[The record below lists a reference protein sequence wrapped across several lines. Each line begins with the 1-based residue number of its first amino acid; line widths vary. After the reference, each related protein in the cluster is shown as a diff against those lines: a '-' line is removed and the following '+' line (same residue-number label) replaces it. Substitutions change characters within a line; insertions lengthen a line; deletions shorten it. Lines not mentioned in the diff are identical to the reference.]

1 MTLLPIIYTSVLIFS
16 AFMLFVIF
24 LSYIIYKAKSKD
36 RVPVYLRNFD
46 PLGNRLAVQ
55 PLLMNNNVI
64 RQNSVTASIPSQKKV
79 IYLDPV
85 KMKNRQEDYNQAVQV
100 MQREKSFRQRNEQ
113 VIQNENSIRKTNYK
127 SKPISTRIEVMN
139 HSEKYKTKFINEESK
154 RITAPNHYTDHGDV
168 NLLTFYSDLSDLDF
182 VSLSTPRANK
192 AI

>member
-36 RVPVYLRNFD
+36 RVPVYLKHFD

-55 PLLMNNNVI
+55 PLIMNNNI
-64 RQNSVTASIPSQKKV
+64 IKQTSVTTSFPSQKKV
-79 IYLDPV
+79 IHLDPAR
-85 KMKNRQEDYNQAVQV
+85 MKNRQDDYTQAVQV
-100 MQREKSFRQRNEQ
+100 MQRGKFSRQRNEQ
-113 VIQNENSIRKTNYK
+113 VVQNENSIRKTNYK
-127 SKPISTRIEVMN
+127 SKPISARIEVMN
-139 HSEKYKTKFINEESK
+139 NTEKYKTKFMNEESK
-154 RITAPNHYTDHGDV
+154 KITVPNRYTDHGDV

-182 VSLSTPRANK
+182 VSLSTPQANK

>member
-1 MTLLPIIYTSVLIFS
+1 
-16 AFMLFVIF
+16 MLFVIF

-64 RQNSVTASIPSQKKV
+64 RQSSVTASLPSQKKV
-79 IYLDPV
+79 IHLDPV
-85 KMKNRQEDYNQAVQV
+85 RMKNRQDDYNQAVQV

-154 RITAPNHYTDHGDV
+154 RITAPNRYTDHGDV

-182 VSLSTPRANK
+182 VSLSAPQANK